1 MQSINKIS
9 LNKVNLAEI
18 NNKPFK
24 MNFDPVLET
33 NIKIKKKPQALTN
46 KEIKSQRKKKLLTHG
61 IGAISCLCIASYYL
75 FFQQSSE
82 DIYLPDTLKVN
93 HVVNI
98 GLENKVN
105 TNIIL
110 KESNIPEILNI
121 QHKSIVSSVI
131 VPYKLPENLNVVLD
145 NQDKNNSKKTSKQNK
160 IALLTDYIVNGY
172 QVSESKA
179 HKIVYE
185 AFHISEQKGI
195 DPLLLLAITAVE
207 SSFNDKAKNSSGA
220 VGLVQALPRA
230 HPEKIREI
238 KLNGGS
244 VYGIRNNLSLGAQI
258 YKEYLDS
265 SKGNQTI
272 ALQRYNGSLNDG
284 NRTYSKKVMA
294 ALKPMKKVIGK
305 HR

>member
-9 LNKVNLAEI
+9 LNKINLAEI

-33 NIKIKKKPQALTN
+33 NIRINKKPQALTN
-46 KEIKSQRKKKLLTHG
+46 QEIKSQRKKKLLTNG
-61 IGAISCLCIASYYL
+61 FGAISCLCIVSYYL
-75 FFQQSSE
+75 FFQQPKNE
-82 DIYLPDTLKVN
+82 IYLPDTLKVN
-93 HVVNI
+93 HVVNS

-110 KESNIPEILNI
+110 KDIKIPDILNI
-121 QHKSIVSSVI
+121 QNKNFISSVI
-131 VPYKLPENLNVVLD
+131 IPYKLPEPLNVILD
-145 NQDKNNSKKTSKQNK
+145 NKKNTPKISKQNK

-272 ALQRYNGSLNDG
+272 ALQRYNGSLKDG

-294 ALKPMKKVIGK
+294 ALKPMKKVVGK